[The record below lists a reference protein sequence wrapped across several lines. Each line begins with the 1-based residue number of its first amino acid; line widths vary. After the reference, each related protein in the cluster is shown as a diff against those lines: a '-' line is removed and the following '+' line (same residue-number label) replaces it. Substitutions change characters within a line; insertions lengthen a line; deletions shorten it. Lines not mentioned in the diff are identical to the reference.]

1 VESKTLHE
9 NMLFCK
15 PIQSREIA
23 LEIFKI
29 VDNFIKENNIKW
41 SDCVGVCTDG
51 VRVMAGNTQGLHV
64 LIKQSAPE
72 AVWTHCMIH

>member
-1 VESKTLHE
+1 VENKTPDE

-15 PIQSREIA
+15 PIKSRETA

-29 VDNFIKENNIKW
+29 VDVFIKENNIKW

-51 VRVMAGNTQGLHV
+51 ARAGNTQGLSA
-64 LIKQSAPE
+64 LIK
-72 AVWTHCMIH
+72 